1 MLLMREMI
9 DRCAGN
15 FPSKT
20 AYICGT
26 RQADWAWMGER
37 SERLAAALQSLGA
50 AKGTPVAILS
60 QESIEVY
67 EHFFACA
74 KIGAIRIGLNPQ
86 YAWPELWHVIRD
98 SAARIILVDTRCL
111 PLIAGQKSDLEAH
124 GIVLIG
130 YNGDHGLPHDYEA
143 LIAAATASATRPPL
157 EEEDLLLYSYTSGT
171 TGSPKGVM
179 LTQGGVASVI
189 VHSVMSFGL
198 ARDDIWYMPA
208 ASAWAIVIM
217 SLFGLGTGM
226 TTVLPDGGFDVARFL
241 DEVERLKVSAAILVP
256 TMIQRVLAE
265 QRERP
270 RDITSLRL
278 LVYGSAPATPR
289 LIRETRAELGVL
301 MVQAY
306 GQTESTGGWMAVLT
320 DDDHRI
326 GLDSKP
332 ELLRSAGRIGVHY
345 ECTIR
350 DEAGAILPPGE
361 RGEVWL
367 RGTSLMKGYLNL
379 PEETAE
385 ALQDGWLRSNDIG
398 MMDADGYLYLL
409 DRQKFMIITGAVNV
423 FPAAVESVLGD
434 HPAIAEVAV
443 VGVPH
448 PDWGEAVIAV
458 AVARQP
464 GQEVGIV
471 DLKAFCKGRL
481 SAPETP
487 KHILFVDEL
496 PKTVNGKVRKADI
509 KAWASAQSHLM
520 PWDAALA

>member
-1 MLLMREMI
+1 MLLMRDMI
-9 DRCAGN
+9 DRCATN
-15 FPSKT
+15 FPTRT
-20 AYICGT
+20 AYICGARRAT
-26 RQADWAWMGER
+26 WARMGDR
-37 SERLAAALQSLGA
+37 SDRLGAALQSLGA
-50 AKGTPVAILS
+50 SAGTPVAILS
-60 QESIEVY
+60 LESIEVY

-98 SAARIILVDTRCL
+98 SAARILLVDARCL
-111 PLIAGQKSDLEAH
+111 PLIEEHKPELAGQ
-124 GIVLIG
+124 GITLIG
-130 YNGDHGLPHDYEA
+130 YNGDHGLPLDYET
-143 LIAAATASATRPPL
+143 LIAGAAAHAGRPPL
-157 EEEDLLLYSYTSGT
+157 EGDNLLLYSYTSGT

-179 LTQGGVASVI
+179 LTQGSVASVI

-226 TTVLPDGGFDVARFL
+226 TTVLPDGGFNVARFL

-265 QRERP
+265 QRRQP
-270 RDITSLRL
+270 RDIASLRL
-278 LVYGSAPATPR
+278 LVYGSAPATPH

-326 GLDSKP
+326 GLESRP

-361 RGEVWL
+361 RGEIWL

-423 FPAAVESVLGD
+423 FPAAVESVLAD
-434 HPAIAEVAV
+434 HPVIAEVAA

-448 PDWGEAVIAV
+448 PEWGEAVIAV

-464 GQEVGIV
+464 DQQIGVPE
-471 DLKAFCKGRL
+471 LKAFCKGRL
-481 SAPETP
+481 SPPETP

-509 KAWASAQSHLM
+509 KAWAETQAERM
-520 PWDAALA
+520 PWAAAG